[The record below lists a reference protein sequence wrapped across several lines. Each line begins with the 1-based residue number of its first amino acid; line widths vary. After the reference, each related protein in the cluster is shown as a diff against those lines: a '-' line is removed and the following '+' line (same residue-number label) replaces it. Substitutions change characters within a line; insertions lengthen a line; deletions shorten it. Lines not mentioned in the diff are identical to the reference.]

1 MIEEIGRLGSCSRD
15 DGLQHHAYTHSGGKG
30 LTRARSTKGGGVLE
44 SGALRGAAGVGSRRC
59 SPRGGTRDRGVGRP
73 EARMI
78 TGTAVGRGSRPASTS
93 RRLAGLS
100 VGCWKEKRQCRR

>member
-1 MIEEIGRLGSCSRD
+1 M
-15 DGLQHHAYTHSGGKG
+15 
-30 LTRARSTKGGGVLE
+30 E

-78 TGTAVGRGSRPASTS
+78 TGTAVGRGSRPASAS

-100 VGCWKEKRQCRR
+100 VGCWKRKGSVADEEVGSPSIPSCVWWWCWDSGIGCPELLDTKLNMYCNMME